1 MTAIR
6 ISVLISI
13 ALVDQR
19 KHSTISMKT
28 ILLTLT
34 EVLDPFKDT
43 SSVSFIRRGD
53 ESTNID
59 LMYENKID
67 KNLLSAFPLGI

>member
-19 KHSTISMKT
+19 KHATISMKT
-28 ILLTLT
+28 ILLALT
-34 EVLDPFKDT
+34 EVLDQFKDT
-43 SSVSFIRRGD
+43 SSFSFISRD

-67 KNLLSAFPLGI
+67 KNLLSVFPLGI